1 MTRDSKSAVDVDRA
15 VPLLNAM
22 ARHHFRWICESFV
35 HVLILR
41 EWQEPGVSERIDD
54 EYEREVPRCFRIVE
68 RILELGA
75 SPMPKIGSSA
85 YAQHLPAPGRT
96 VAEMI
101 ERERDTMTGF
111 DDALD
116 TSIASLANAGD
127 DVGAA
132 IANEAKSNRAA
143 YLAWLAEAGAT
154 ISERNRERTLAAA
167 AEASH
172 ASWIALNRLYAQLQS
187 AVEEGC
193 VQMLLLRQ
201 AGQAEA
207 ADHVWRDSF
216 AYMLYAG
223 DVVRVFAHRDW
234 AFDLADPEVSGDVME
249 PEPGHSAEGALESER
264 TRLRDLADHASG
276 TATLLSEL
284 NAPELEAIPRG
295 VAQYARARLE
305 GEKGDPPRTA
315 RSIDTVLEEHAYRT
329 T

>member
-41 EWQEPGVSERIDD
+41 EWQEPGTFERIDD

-85 YAQHLPAPGRT
+85 YAQHLPAPGRS

-101 ERERDTMTGF
+101 GREHATMTSFG
-111 DDALD
+111 DALD
-116 TSIASLANAGD
+116 ASIESLANAGE

-132 IANEAKSNRAA
+132 IASEAKSNRAA

-154 ISERNRERTLAAA
+154 ISQKNRERTLSAP

-172 ASWIALNRLYAQLQS
+172 ASWIAMNRLYAQLQS
-187 AVEEGC
+187 AVEESC

-201 AGQAEA
+201 AGQAEV
-207 ADHVWRDSF
+207 ADRTWRDSF

-223 DVVRVFAHRDW
+223 DVVRVFAQRDW
-234 AFDLADPEVSGDVME
+234 KFDLANPEVYGEVME
-249 PEPGHSAEGALESER
+249 PEPEGSTQGALEHQR
-264 TRLRDLADHASG
+264 ARLRDFADHSG
-276 TATLLSEL
+276 ATAALLSERGD
-284 NAPELEAIPRG
+284 PELEAIPRG
-295 VAQYARARLE
+295 VAQYARARLK
-305 GEKGDPPRTA
+305 GETGNPPRPA
-315 RSIDTVLEEHAYRT
+315 RSLDTVLEEHAYRT